1 MIITID
7 TAQPLSKTDV
17 LLLAHLVAEHTDNG
31 PRANGWVPDPNTPG
45 AVVKTAETARPD
57 TDLAGAREAEAGEPI
72 PAEPADPPK
81 RKRRTKAEMEAAR
94 RLDAEAE
101 QAEQDAWEQA
111 EAEQAED
118 TDVDT
123 DVGRQARDEDDEP
136 EAAPAA
142 DEEPSTV
149 IERFRA
155 EAVERA
161 SALVAQGQ
169 RQKVKEALQAVGAPK
184 VSQLPDDK
192 LAEFLG
198 LLKD

>member
-17 LLLAHLVAEHTDNG
+17 LLLAHLVAATDKKAE
-31 PRANGWVPDPNTPG
+31 RQFVAESIVPPTPDEPVEPAFTG
-45 AVVKTAETARPD
+45 
-57 TDLAGAREAEAGEPI
+57 GEAIA
-72 PAEPADPPK
+72 PADPPK

>member
-1 MIITID
+1 MRITID
-7 TAQPLSKTDV
+7 IDTTTLTPEDRAILSALSGGGHGWT
-17 LLLAHLVAEHTDNG
+17 EE
-31 PRANGWVPDPNTPG
+31 RATPTPTEQ
-45 AVVKTAETARPD
+45 AV
-57 TDLAGAREAEAGEPI
+57 REAIDEEFSDPWEGASPL
-72 PAEPADPPK
+72 PEPAPEPEKPK

-94 RLDAEAE
+94 AAEAE
-101 QAEQDAWEQA
+101 KT
-111 EAEQAED
+111 ED
-118 TDVDT
+118 PDVDT

-136 EAAPAA
+136 EAAPADLPAPEEAQAA

-198 LLKD
+198 HLKD

>member
-1 MIITID
+1 MRITID
-7 TAQPLSKTDV
+7 IDTTTLTPEDRAILSALSGGGHGWT
-17 LLLAHLVAEHTDNG
+17 EE
-31 PRANGWVPDPNTPG
+31 RATPTPTEQ
-45 AVVKTAETARPD
+45 AV
-57 TDLAGAREAEAGEPI
+57 REAIDEEFNDGPDHGVDI
-72 PAEPADPPK
+72 QPEPAPEPPK

-94 RLDAEAE
+94 AAEAE
-101 QAEQDAWEQA
+101 KAE
-111 EAEQAED
+111 
-118 TDVDT
+118 TDVQLD
-123 DVGRQARDEDDEP
+123 DSDEDNEP
-136 EAAPAA
+136 EAAPADLPAPEEAQAA

-161 SALVAQGQ
+161 SALVAEGQ

-198 LLKD
+198 HLKD